1 MAAVRRLG
9 MGLGA
14 LLGDSSNEA
23 PPATTAPKE
32 GLSTIDVKSVRANPF
47 QPRQE
52 FDENEIR
59 QLSESLKRQGLLQP
73 VVVRPAGPGFY
84 ELVAGERRWRAAR
97 LAGLESIPAIV
108 RVIDDKKMLELA
120 LVENIQ
126 RRDLNPMEKARAF
139 RQLMQ
144 QHGWTQEDLADAVGM
159 SRPAVAN
166 FMRLLELPAEI
177 QEAVSRGNLSM
188 GHARALLAVADRA
201 KQMQL
206 LRSILQDDLSVRAVE
221 QLVSKK
227 PGAAGSKAASKSRDP
242 HTQELEQKLMDKLGF
257 KVDLQPDAIVIPYAS
272 NAQLTA
278 ILRRLG
284 VL

>member
-1 MAAVRRLG
+1 MSQVRRIG

-14 LLGDSSNEA
+14 LLGETPDAAA
-23 PPATTAPKE
+23 PAPDAVN
-32 GLSTIDVKSVRANPF
+32 TIEVKSVRANPY

-52 FDENEIR
+52 FDDNEIR
-59 QLSESLKRQGLLQP
+59 QLAESLKRQGVLQP
-73 VVVRPAGPGFY
+73 IVVRPAGPGFF

-97 LAGLESIPAIV
+97 LAGLDRIPALV
-108 RVIDDKKMLELA
+108 KAVDDKKMLELA

-144 QHGWTQEDLADAVGM
+144 QHSWTQEDLADAVAM

-166 FMRLLELPAEI
+166 FMRLLELPAEV
-177 QEAVSRGNLSM
+177 QEAVSRGSLSM

-201 KQMQL
+201 KQMSL
-206 LRSILQDDLSVRAVE
+206 LKSILQEDLSVRAVE

-227 PGAAGSKAASKSRDP
+227 PGAAKAVAKSRDP
-242 HTQELEQKLMDKLGF
+242 NTAELEQKLMDKLGF
-257 KVDLQPDAIVIPYAS
+257 KVSILPDSIVIPYAS
-272 NAQLTA
+272 NGQLSN

>member
-1 MAAVRRLG
+1 MSQVRRLG

-14 LLGDSSNEA
+14 LLGETPDAAA
-23 PPATTAPKE
+23 PAPDAVN
-32 GLSTIDVKSVRANPF
+32 TIEVKSVRANPY

-52 FDENEIR
+52 FDDNEIR
-59 QLSESLKRQGLLQP
+59 QLAESLKRQGVLQP
-73 VVVRPAGPGFY
+73 IVVRPAGPGFF

-97 LAGLESIPAIV
+97 LAGLERIPALV
-108 RVIDDKKMLELA
+108 KVVDDKKMLELA

-144 QHGWTQEDLADAVGM
+144 QHSWTQEDLADAVAM

-177 QEAVSRGNLSM
+177 QEAVSRGSLSM
-188 GHARALLAVADRA
+188 GHARALLAVGDRA
-201 KQMQL
+201 KQMSL
-206 LRSILQDDLSVRAVE
+206 LKSILQEDLSVRAVE

-227 PGAAGSKAASKSRDP
+227 PAVAKAGAKARDP
-242 HTQELEQKLMDKLGF
+242 HTAELEQKLMDKLGF
-257 KVDLQPDAIVIPYAS
+257 KVSILPDSIVIPYAS
-272 NAQLTA
+272 NGQLSN